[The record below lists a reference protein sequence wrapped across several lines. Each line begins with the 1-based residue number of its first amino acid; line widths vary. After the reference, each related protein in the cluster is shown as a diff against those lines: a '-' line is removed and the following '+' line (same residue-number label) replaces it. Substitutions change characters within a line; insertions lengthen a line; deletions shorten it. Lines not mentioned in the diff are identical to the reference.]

1 MVTLEL
7 IWDCE
12 AQEATCWY
20 NEREP
25 HQGEER
31 ASSGPKKGIVES
43 QTGQCVQSQFTEQ
56 GVKDCK
62 VQLLSW
68 IQGEDA
74 STLRAGEWHNL
85 IYVSESEFAESFTFF
100 LQKVVVKEG
109 QEGLVQVEERCDSS
123 FD

>member
-1 MVTLEL
+1 MVTLES

-12 AQEATCWY
+12 AQEARCWY
-20 NEREP
+20 NERE

-43 QTGQCVQSQFTEQ
+43 QTGQCVQNEFTEQ
-56 GVKDCK
+56 EVKDWK

-68 IQGEDA
+68 IQGEDI
-74 STLRAGEWHNL
+74 STVTAGEWHNL
-85 IYVSESEFAESFTFF
+85 IYVSESEFAELFTFI
-100 LQKVVVKEG
+100 LQKVVVEEG
-109 QEGLVQVEERCDSS
+109 QGGLVQVEERCDSS